1 MAIPQIQFAGL
12 VVSRLI
18 VGGNPFSGN
27 SHRSDATSREMRDYY
42 TTARIIEVLAR
53 CESLG
58 INAFVGRADAH
69 IIRVL
74 HEYWNAGGRMAW
86 IAQTAPE
93 MRSVDD
99 NVRRAVG
106 EGARAVYI
114 HGGWFDERF
123 EAGNLAEVERALAT
137 IRGAGV
143 PAGIAGHIPEY
154 HLAAVG
160 QLAADF
166 HLVCCYR
173 CGGIRAAKGEAFDS
187 ADFAP
192 ALAAIA
198 RLPRP
203 CIAFKLLGAARFDP
217 AVQIPTAAR
226 TIKPTDAILVG
237 FFPKHQPRQVED
249 VVALVER
256 ELAVPGVV
264 PS

>member
-1 MAIPQIQFAGL
+1 MAVPQIEFAGL
-12 VVSRLI
+12 VVSRLM

-27 SHRSDATSREMRDYY
+27 SHQPGSASREMRDYF

-58 INAFVGRADAH
+58 ITTFVGRADAH

-74 HEYWNAGGRMAW
+74 HEYWNAGGRVAW

-93 MRSVDD
+93 MRSVDE
-99 NVRRAVG
+99 NIRRAVG

-114 HGGWFDERF
+114 HGGWFDERW
-123 EAGNLAEVERALAT
+123 EAGDLADVDRALAT
-137 IRGAGV
+137 IHSLSV
-143 PAGIAGHIPEY
+143 PAGIGGHIPEY

-166 HLVCCYR
+166 HMVSCYR
-173 CGGIRAAKGEAFDS
+173 CGSIHAAKGETFDP

-192 ALAAIA
+192 ALAAMGQ
-198 RLPRP
+198 LPRP
-203 CIAFKLLGAARFDP
+203 CIAFKLLGAGRFDP
-217 AVQIPTAAR
+217 AVQIPAALR
-226 TIKPTDAILVG
+226 AIKPTDAILVG
-237 FFPKHQPRQVED
+237 FYPKHQPRQVED
-249 VVALVER
+249 VVALVQR
-256 ELAVPGVV
+256 GVAVPGVE

>member
-1 MAIPQIQFAGL
+1 VAIPEVTVAGL
-12 VVSRLI
+12 PVSRLI

-27 SHRSDATSREMRDYY
+27 SHQPGAASQEMRDYY

-58 INAFVGRADAH
+58 ITTFVGRADAH

-74 HEYWNAGGRMAW
+74 HEYWNAGGGIRW

-99 NVRRAVG
+99 NIRRAVG

-114 HGGWFDERF
+114 HGGWFDEHW
-123 EAGNLAEVERALAT
+123 EAGNLAEVAGALAT
-137 IRGAGV
+137 ISSLRV

-154 HLAAVG
+154 HLAAADR
-160 QLAADF
+160 LAADF
-166 HLVCCYR
+166 HMVCCYR
-173 CGGIRAAKGEAFDS
+173 CGSIHAARGECFDP
-187 ADFAP
+187 ADFVP
-192 ALAAIA
+192 ALDATA

-203 CIAFKLLGAARFDP
+203 CIAYKLLGAGRFDP
-217 AVQIPTAAR
+217 AVQIPAALK
-226 TIKPTDAILVG
+226 TIKASDAILVG

-249 VVALVER
+249 VVALVEDSL
-256 ELAVPGVV
+256 EALGAE